1 MVNVTIQ
8 SDRIEEKFR
17 ESRDYPLLLHDA
29 IFLPSPSPNQPFQ
42 FSISF
47 RTLGK
52 GKLTLGNME
61 NKAILVIAVNEGD

>member
-8 SDRIEEKFR
+8 SDRIEKTFH
-17 ESRDYPLLLHDA
+17 ESRVYSLLLHDA
-29 IFLPSPSPNQPFQ
+29 IFLPSPNQPVQ

-52 GKLTLGNME
+52 GKLTPGNME